1 MSDTDEVVWL
11 EFWKVE
17 KTSNVWYGNNQSF
30 HYGHGY
36 RAWRVGD
43 TTNNRDYFI
52 GSYSASAEVTVSGW
66 LRNYQ

>member
-1 MSDTDEVVWL
+1 MSNTTEVVWL

-30 HYGHGY
+30 YYGQGY
-36 RAWRVGD
+36 RAWWVGD
-43 TTNNRDYFI
+43 TTGNRSYFI
-52 GSYSASAEVTVSGW
+52 SSYSASEEVTVSGW